1 MDEVDKG
8 LLAGPFGVSELSDSL
23 GPSWVGARRFGIK
36 QGQKVRAI
44 DDFSE
49 FLVNATFGSHEK
61 VKINSLDHVI
71 QTARAFIEAVSGDAL
86 MAKSTS
92 GKMVSSDINQEWG

>member
-1 MDEVDKG
+1 MDEVGRG
-8 LLAGPFGVSELSDSL
+8 LLAGPFGVDHLVNIL
-23 GPSWVGARRFGIK
+23 GPRWVGARRFGIK

-49 FLVNATFGSHEK
+49 FLINSTFGSHEK

-71 QTARAFIEAVSGDAL
+71 QTARAFMES
-86 MAKSTS
+86 
-92 GKMVSSDINQEWG
+92 